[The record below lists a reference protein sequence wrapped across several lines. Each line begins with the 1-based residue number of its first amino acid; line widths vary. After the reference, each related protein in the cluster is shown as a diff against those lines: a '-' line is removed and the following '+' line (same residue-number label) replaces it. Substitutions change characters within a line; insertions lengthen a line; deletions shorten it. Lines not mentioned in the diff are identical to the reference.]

1 MCKKLIYFGSLVL
14 MLAMVSTSYGETVLG
29 NWEDSNDGWGAWV
42 SNAVEPN
49 PNMSQQSEVG
59 VTLDLKALKVVQD
72 GWGQVMARDLSYDER
87 VELAANNT
95 FSIDFSV
102 AAATSGGTIQIEE
115 IILNAEGFGWTNIVT
130 GDKPKFDCWGGSPE
144 RTLNL
149 EFSYDPSLF
158 GSVPSYAQIVFAL
171 NGMGGQTDF
180 YFDNAK
186 LTPEPATICLLGLGG
201 IALIRRRK

>member
-1 MCKKLIYFGSLVL
+1 MCKKLITFVCCVL
-14 MLAMVSTSYGETVLG
+14 AFAMVSTTYGETVIG

-42 SNAVEPN
+42 SNSVQPSAN
-49 PNMSQQSEVG
+49 LSQQTAVG
-59 VTLDLKALKVVQD
+59 VTLDSYALVVHQE
-72 GWGQVMARDLSYDER
+72 GWGQALAYDFDYDGS
-87 VELAANNT
+87 VALAANDT

-102 AAATSGGTIQIEE
+102 AAASSGGTIQIEE

-130 GDKPKFDCWGGSPE
+130 GDKPKFDCWSGSSE

-149 EFSYDPSLF
+149 EYSYDPSLF
-158 GSVPSYAQIVFAL
+158 GSVPGYAQIVFAL
-171 NGMGGQTDF
+171 NGMGGQYDF

-201 IALIRRRK
+201 IDLIRRRK